1 MKTTIRPAVAALCIL
16 FASAAYGSGAGK
28 CIPVH
33 GFIQS
38 TPAATCDQV
47 DADNKAWLLLVTE
60 GIEAPDPLL
69 KDIIPNVPA
78 GDVCLDVKGFGVAQF
93 HGSSG
98 LTAVQVG
105 NWTPDRTYFFP
116 LATPLTTPPYPTASP
131 INPFGTT
138 LLSFGSGVRS
148 TLNIFTSQAV
158 LVGKLHGLE
167 GTLYTKDTGVITP
180 VSATALMVGQVLKIV
195 GGTDG
200 FEGAS
205 GTIAVAGE
213 EVGGRA
219 SYTGEVCPGKSG
231 KPSKPGK
238 PGKPGK

>member
-1 MKTTIRPAVAALCIL
+1 MKTTIRPAVATLCIL
-16 FASAAYGSGAGK
+16 FASAAHGSGAGR

-38 TPAATCDQV
+38 TPAATCAQV
-47 DADNKAWLLLVTE
+47 QADNEAWLLTE
-60 GIEAPDPLL
+60 GVEAPDPLL
-69 KDIIPNVPA
+69 KDILSNVPA
-78 GDVCLDVKGFGVAQF
+78 GDVCLDIKGSGVAHF

-105 NWTPDRTYFFP
+105 NWTPPGQPPFYP
-116 LATPLTTPPYPTASP
+116 LAIPPTATDPGYPTASP

-138 LLSFGSGVRS
+138 PLNFGSGVRS
-148 TLNIFTSQAV
+148 TLTVFTSQAV
-158 LVGKLHGLE
+158 LVGKLHGLK

-180 VSATALMVGQVLKIV
+180 LSATAAMVGQVLKIV
-195 GGTDG
+195 GGRGD

-219 SYTGEVCPGKSG
+219 SYTGEVCPGKSVKG
-231 KPSKPGK
+231 K
-238 PGKPGK
+238 